1 MTKYLFYCL
10 AVIFFVGCGT
20 DAQKNGVIKK
30 TEDTAYPYELL
41 QDFSGH
47 PIVFYNVENLFD
59 TLDSPGISDE
69 EFTPTSEKGWNSTR
83 YADKLKK
90 LAKAITTPENKR
102 PVLLGLCEVE
112 NAHVVRDLILTTPL
126 NASKYRIAHFDSPDG
141 RGIDVALAYD
151 LERFYVLHQEAVP
164 VVFMDPTERPTRDI
178 LYVKGVLQDSLEL
191 HVFINHWPSR
201 SGGEEASRLKRERA
215 AMTLRH
221 KTDSIL
227 NIQPNANILI
237 MGDLNDHPYNESVEN
252 VLGAKHPVK
261 SPESSLLNLQYPAND
276 KGEGTYN
283 YRGEWGILDHIIV
296 SNNLYSGNNK
306 LKVKPQV
313 SHIVYE
319 EFLLYKNKEGEASP
333 SRTYGGKNYYGGYS
347 DHLPVYLYLE
357 KVKKPYKKFIPSPQK
372 TIQPSTRNEK

>member
-1 MTKYLFYCL
+1 MLKYICLLFL
-10 AVIFFVGCGT
+10 GSLLLGCAT
-20 DAQKNGVIKK
+20 DAQKNGVVKK
-30 TEDTAYPYELL
+30 LEETAYPYELL

-59 TLDSPGISDE
+59 TLDSRGISDE
-69 EFTPTSEKGWNSTR
+69 EYTPSSEKNWNTQK
-83 YADKLKK
+83 YNDKLEK
-90 LAKAITTPENKR
+90 LAKAITTPENHR

-126 NASKYRIAHFDSPDG
+126 NESKYRIAHFDSPDG

-151 LERFYVLHQEAVP
+151 LDRFYVLHKEAVP

-178 LYVKGVLQDSLEL
+178 LYVKGLLEDSLEL

-201 SGGEEASRLKRERA
+201 YGGEEASRPKRERA
-215 AMTLRH
+215 ALALRH
-221 KTDSIL
+221 KTDSL
-227 NIQPNANILI
+227 LKVQPNANILI
-237 MGDLNDHPYNESVEN
+237 MGDLNDHPYNVSVETT
-252 VLGAKHPVK
+252 LGAKHPVK
-261 SPESSLLNLQYPAND
+261 SPESDLLNLQYPAND
-276 KGEGTYN
+276 RGEGTYN
-283 YRGEWGILDHIIV
+283 YKGDWGILDHIIV
-296 SNNLYSGNNK
+296 SNNLYNGKNK

-333 SRTYGGKNYYGGYS
+333 SRTYGGNNYYGGYS

-357 KVKKPYKKFIPSPQK
+357 K
-372 TIQPSTRNEK
+372 TN